1 MARMARTSTLSNDV
15 ALVRALGSRRGER
28 AARALYRTYGGELY
42 GFAHRR
48 LQDQGLAEE
57 VVQDVFT
64 QAWRH
69 AESYDEI
76 RGTVRTWL
84 YAIARNAVTDAERRR
99 GRRPPPALQEP
110 SDRAAE
116 DEPIERAVLRWQVE
130 LALARLTAE
139 HRQILQMAHFE
150 DCTLAQIAERTGLP
164 LGTVK
169 SRVHYAMANLKL
181 ALQELEVIR

>member
-1 MARMARTSTLSNDV
+1 MARTSTLSNDA
-15 ALVRALGSRRGER
+15 ALVRALDSRRGEQ
-28 AARALYRTYGGELY
+28 AARGLYRAYGSELY

-69 AESYDEI
+69 AESYDEA

-84 YAIARNAVTDAERRR
+84 YGIARNAVTDAERQR
-99 GRRPPPALQEP
+99 GHRPPPVSQEP
-110 SDRAAE
+110 SDRATE

-130 LALARLTAE
+130 LALTRLTTE
-139 HRQILQMAHFE
+139 HRQVLKMAHFE
-150 DCTLAQIAERTGLP
+150 DRTLAQIAEQTGMP